1 VPSKKTAVEA
11 TALPAIPSTQS
22 GTAQELASAG
32 LKAGVGGVDRI
43 LKGKVVSDKEEPI
56 PGASVMVK
64 NSKVGTTTDAEGYFS
79 LRVPDAGSVLTIG
92 HVNYFGQEV
101 LVDGHTAILV
111 RLQLKVKEAEEV
123 VVTNGL
129 FKRPKENFTGGA
141 THISGDL
148 IRTVNPLNALEALK
162 TLDPSVHIPDNVQ
175 FGSDPN
181 RLPQITLRGTNNFPQ
196 QTNTTNLPT
205 SGADFTANYI
215 NNPNQPLFILDGFEV
230 SLQKIYDLD
239 INRIASFTILK
250 DAAATSIYGS
260 RASNGVIV
268 VDTKQP
274 ISGKLRLT
282 YSGLMQIT
290 GPDLSVYDLTNAA
303 EKLEVER
310 LAGLYSTYA
319 SGIRPD
325 ADAVLKQTYSN
336 RMAVIQKGVNTYWLS
351 APVQVGVGQRHSLYL
366 EGGDNLI
373 RYGIDLSYNK
383 NTGVMKNSDRTNYS
397 GSMNFS
403 YRYKGL
409 LFKNVLSV
417 ATNKA
422 TNSNYGLFSEYTKQN
437 PYWTPYD
444 SNGNVV
450 RILDVV
456 ASPTSPSVFTQYLN
470 PLYNTTLNTIDNSQY
485 TNFINQTNLEWNI
498 GNGFRLT
505 GRMGITKQLDESDV
519 FLPAEHNSFYAV
531 TDLAKRGSYTKGNG
545 KFLSFDGSLQMDYSK
560 RIGRHQLYNTTGL
573 SSAQTSSG
581 FYTYYV
587 EGFPNQQLD
596 EILFGNAYP
605 QNTKPNGSNN
615 ITRRVS
621 AFSNLNYNYDNRYQ
635 ADFSISTDGSSQ
647 FGAKKRFGTFWSTG
661 ASWNLHREK
670 FWNANRFINELRLR
684 ASVGT
689 TGDNKFQPYMG
700 ITTYRYYTD
709 QTYRVMASAVLM
721 GYGNEGLQW
730 QQTLKKNL
738 GLNLAALDNRINLRF
753 DVYRE
758 ITNNLILDVTLPPS
772 TAFSTYKDNLGQLQ
786 NDGYEFS
793 LNAFPIRNEKKGI
806 SWSLFV
812 NGSRNRDKILKI
824 SNALKKQNQLNDVT
838 TNNKQTQPQYR
849 YQEGESVNNIW
860 AVRSLGIDPSNGR
873 ELYVKKDGTI
883 TYIWDVADKVV
894 VGNSVPDLQGGFGT
908 SFNWKGL
915 VLGLYFNYQMGGD
928 IYNQTLA
935 DRVEDANLIYN
946 VDRRVLLGRWKKP
959 GDVTYF
965 KGLVDENGVTVL
977 NPTKSQVTSRFVQEN
992 NYINAESISLSYILP
1007 AKLNKRL
1014 GLNNTRISFTT
1025 NDLKRWEA
1033 VQTERGLN
1041 YPFARN
1047 FTVNI
1052 SSTF

>member
-1 VPSKKTAVEA
+1 
-11 TALPAIPSTQS
+11 
-22 GTAQELASAG
+22 
-32 LKAGVGGVDRI
+32 
-43 LKGKVVSDKEEPI
+43 
-56 PGASVMVK
+56 
-64 NSKVGTTTDAEGYFS
+64 
-79 LRVPDAGSVLTIG
+79 
-92 HVNYFGQEV
+92 
-101 LVDGHTAILV
+101 
-111 RLQLKVKEAEEV
+111 
-123 VVTNGL
+123 
-129 FKRPKENFTGGA
+129 
-141 THISGDL
+141 
-148 IRTVNPLNALEALK
+148 
-162 TLDPSVHIPDNVQ
+162 
-175 FGSDPN
+175 
-181 RLPQITLRGTNNFPQ
+181 
-196 QTNTTNLPT
+196 
-205 SGADFTANYI
+205 
-215 NNPNQPLFILDGFEV
+215 
-230 SLQKIYDLD
+230 
-239 INRIASFTILK
+239 
-250 DAAATSIYGS
+250 
-260 RASNGVIV
+260 
-268 VDTKQP
+268 
-274 ISGKLRLT
+274 
-282 YSGLMQIT
+282 
-290 GPDLSVYDLTNAA
+290 
-303 EKLEVER
+303 
-310 LAGLYSTYA
+310 
-319 SGIRPD
+319 
-325 ADAVLKQTYSN
+325 
-336 RMAVIQKGVNTYWLS
+336 
-351 APVQVGVGQRHSLYL
+351 
-366 EGGDNLI
+366 
-373 RYGIDLSYNK
+373 
-383 NTGVMKNSDRTNYS
+383 
-397 GSMNFS
+397 
-403 YRYKGL
+403 
-409 LFKNVLSV
+409 
-417 ATNKA
+417 
-422 TNSNYGLFSEYTKQN
+422 
-437 PYWTPYD
+437 
-444 SNGNVV
+444 
-450 RILDVV
+450 
-456 ASPTSPSVFTQYLN
+456 
-470 PLYNTTLNTIDNSQY
+470 
-485 TNFINQTNLEWNI
+485 
-498 GNGFRLT
+498 
-505 GRMGITKQLDESDV
+505 
-519 FLPAEHNSFYAV
+519 
-531 TDLAKRGSYTKGNG
+531 
-545 KFLSFDGSLQMDYSK
+545 
-560 RIGRHQLYNTTGL
+560 
-573 SSAQTSSG
+573 
-581 FYTYYV
+581 
-587 EGFPNQQLD
+587 
-596 EILFGNAYP
+596 
-605 QNTKPNGSNN
+605 
-615 ITRRVS
+615 
-621 AFSNLNYNYDNRYQ
+621 
-635 ADFSISTDGSSQ
+635 
-647 FGAKKRFGTFWSTG
+647 
-661 ASWNLHREK
+661 
-670 FWNANRFINELRLR
+670 
-684 ASVGT
+684 
-689 TGDNKFQPYMG
+689 MG

-709 QTYRVMASAVLM
+709 QTYRAMASAVLM